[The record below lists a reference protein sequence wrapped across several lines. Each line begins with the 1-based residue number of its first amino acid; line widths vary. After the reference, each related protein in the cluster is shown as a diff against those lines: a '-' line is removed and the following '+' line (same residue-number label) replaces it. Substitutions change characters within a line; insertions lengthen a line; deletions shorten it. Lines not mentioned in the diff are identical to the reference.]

1 MLSLF
6 FNLRVWYFERGSW
19 AQCWESV
26 IKKKKRKERKREKS
40 LPLLKNIIYYIYNVN
55 GGSSILPH
63 SCSPFSSYLL
73 ITGDRGCSLQT
84 VPSSSPALFIHKT
97 VQNAASHWDTFGFM
111 SFALFHKGI
120 WIFYPFIKLLQR
132 ALVLQICQCV
142 VQLPYSC
149 CSSRSLWQGKTDKC
163 GVGLWD
169 WQICCH
175 VSL

>member
-1 MLSLF
+1 MFSLF
-6 FNLRVWYFERGSW
+6 FTLRTWYFESQRGPGLTDGN
-19 AQCWESV
+19 QL
-26 IKKKKRKERKREKS
+26 KKEKRKAKQSEKS
-40 LPLLKNIIYYIYNVN
+40 LPPLKKYHRYNVN

-63 SCSPFSSYLL
+63 SCSPFSSYLPVM
-73 ITGDRGCSLQT
+73 GDRGCSLQT
-84 VPSSSPALFIHKT
+84 VPSSSPAIFIHKT
-97 VQNAASHWDTFGFM
+97 VQSAASHWDTLGFT
-111 SFALFHKGI
+111 SLALFHKGI

-132 ALVLQICQCV
+132 ALVLQICQRV

-149 CSSRSLWQGKTDKC
+149 CSSRSLWQGKTDTC